1 MPTRLIPLLFLFSLF
16 GFSQNQFTLS
26 GSIYESKGQETLIGA
41 NVIFPQLN
49 TGTISNEYGF
59 YSITLPKGTY
69 KLTVSYLGYSTL
81 TEIIILNQNLTRN
94 FILGAAIDT
103 LDEIVL
109 ETDLELVKIK
119 TPQMSVNACL
129 LYTSPSPR
137 DLH

>member
-41 NVIFPQLN
+41 NVIFPELN

-69 KLTVSYLGYSTL
+69 NFTVSYLGYSTL
-81 TEIIILNQNLTRN
+81 TEIIILNQNLT
-94 FILGAAIDT
+94 F
-103 LDEIVL
+103 
-109 ETDLELVKIK
+109 
-119 TPQMSVNACL
+119 
-129 LYTSPSPR
+129 
-137 DLH
+137 